1 VARKLRPEEV
11 ALWRLVADRTERLDH
26 GHKPKDFGAILNH
39 EPQKLGA
46 PKRRKLI
53 EALTTAPATNTAAI
67 PTGIKRKPTTHITRV
82 LSVSDQVKAASVRM
96 DRKSFDQMKRGKL
109 KPEGRIDL
117 HGHTV
122 DRAHPMLSRFILSAY
137 ADGKRLVLVITG
149 KGKERDDGG
158 PIPVRFGVLRHQVP
172 QWLALP
178 PLSSAVLQITQ
189 AHDRHG
195 GGGAYYVYLRKKR

>member
-1 VARKLRPEEV
+1 VGRKLRPEEV
-11 ALWRLVADRTERLDH
+11 ELWRKVAERTVRLDH
-26 GHKPKDFGAILNH
+26 DHKPKDFGAMLNL
-39 EPQKLGA
+39 EPQKLPA

-53 EALTTAPATNTAAI
+53 EALTAPVTKSTAI

-82 LSVSDQVKAASVRM
+82 LSVSDQVKAGPVRM

-122 DRAHPMLSRFILSAY
+122 DRAHPMLSQFILSAH
-137 ADGKRLVLVITG
+137 ANGKRLVLVITG

-195 GGGAYYVYLRKKR
+195 GGGAYYVYLRKPR

>member
-1 VARKLRPEEV
+1 MGRKLRPEEV
-11 ALWRLVADRTERLDH
+11 ELWQRVAERTERLDN
-26 GHKPKDFGAILNH
+26 GHKPKDFGAMLNL
-39 EPQKLGA
+39 EPQKLPA

-53 EALTTAPATNTAAI
+53 EALTAPVTKSAAI

-82 LSVSDQVKAASVRM
+82 LSVSDQVKAAPVQM

-122 DRAHPMLSRFILSAY
+122 DRAHPMLSRFILSAH
-137 ADGKRLVLVITG
+137 ANGKRLVLVITG

-195 GGGAYYVYLRKKR
+195 GGGAYYVYLRKPR

>member
-1 VARKLRPEEV
+1 MGRKLRPEEV
-11 ALWRLVADRTERLDH
+11 ELWRKVADRTERLDQ
-26 GHKPKDFGAILNH
+26 GHKPKDFASMMNLD
-39 EPQKLGA
+39 PQFLPA

-53 EALTTAPATNTAAI
+53 EALTAPVNNSLAI

-82 LSVSDQVKAASVRM
+82 MSVSDQVRAATVQM

-117 HGHTV
+117 HGHTL
-122 DRAHPMLSRFILSAY
+122 DRAHPMLTQFIFSAQGN
-137 ADGKRLVLVITG
+137 GKRLVLVITG
-149 KGKERDDGG
+149 KGKSRDDGG

-172 QWLALP
+172 QWLASP
-178 PLSSAVLQITQ
+178 PISSAVLQITQ

-195 GGGAYYVYLRKKR
+195 GGGAYYVYLRKSR

>member
-1 VARKLRPEEV
+1 MGRKLRPEEIE
-11 ALWRLVADRTERLDH
+11 LWRQVTDRTERLTQ
-26 GHKPKDFGAILNH
+26 GRKPIDFGAVLNL
-39 EPQKLGA
+39 EPQILPA

-53 EALTTAPATNTAAI
+53 ETLMKPSTPKN
-67 PTGIKRKPTTHITRV
+67 KPTTRIVR
-82 LSVSDQVKAASVRM
+82 LPSISDQVQKAPVQM

-109 KPEGRIDL
+109 KPEGRLDL
-117 HGHTV
+117 HGLTL
-122 DRAHPMLSRFILSAY
+122 DRAHPMLVQFIMSSQAN
-137 ADGKRLVLVITG
+137 GKRLVLVITG
-149 KGKERDDGG
+149 KGKSRDDGG

-195 GGGAYYVYLRKKR
+195 GGGAYYIYLRKPS